1 VLIVDSMVGQ
11 YAKYLKVHREQSWRA
26 PLSSL
31 TFLLTSEGWRQDHN
45 GYSHQGPGFIN
56 SLMNKKGSI
65 LRIYL
70 PPDANTLVSTVDHCL
85 RSTDYINLIVATK
98 QPMPQWLSMDEA
110 VAHCAAGASVWP
122 WASIDGGQE
131 PDLILAA
138 AGNVPTRETL
148 AAAELLRRDLPGLRV
163 RVVNVTDLMVLGSR
177 KHHPHGLS
185 DSAFADLFTADRP
198 VVFAF
203 HGYPSAVH
211 QLVYD
216 RPAPERFHV
225 KGYIEEGTTTT
236 PFDMLVR
243 NGMSRYQLAIEAIR
257 RAVLP
262 GAGGDARIRDYERRL
277 AEHRAYIIR
286 EGDDPLEI
294 SGWRWSER

>member
-1 VLIVDSMVGQ
+1 
-11 YAKYLKVHREQSWRA
+11 
-26 PLSSL
+26 
-31 TFLLTSEGWRQDHN
+31 
-45 GYSHQGPGFIN
+45 
-56 SLMNKKGSI
+56 
-65 LRIYL
+65 
-70 PPDANTLVSTVDHCL
+70 
-85 RSTDYINLIVATK
+85 
-98 QPMPQWLSMDEA
+98 
-110 VAHCAAGASVWP
+110 
-122 WASIDGGQE
+122 
-131 PDLILAA
+131 
-138 AGNVPTRETL
+138 
-148 AAAELLRRDLPGLRV
+148 LRRDLPGLRV

-262 GAGGDARIRDYERRL
+262 GADGDARIRDYELRL
-277 AEHRAYIIR
+277 AEHRAYITR